1 MGIDM
6 ESSVSSAEVQALR
19 RLSQLMNQASGL
31 ESLQELLDLVVA
43 GAADVVGFQVAA
55 ISLVRSNG
63 DLQIVAVGGHPDAT
77 AQLVGRRT
85 PRDSLDAEFAVA
97 EHWGSL
103 RFIPAANLPSTA
115 RPGWVAPEWDEQM
128 IGDPDA
134 WDPEDT
140 LLAPFYD
147 PAGEMLGMISVDLPL
162 SAKRPTQ
169 VQQGVLEVFAN
180 QAGIAI
186 NSFRQRQ
193 TLAEQVRLAA
203 TVQSVA
209 RISQGILEPSKVVEA
224 IVDPIRTGLDCLGL
238 WVRAFSNEDAAKSD
252 SVAAY
257 SAHGLHR
264 TPPAMVDVARRI
276 GQRCWDEQTAGV
288 IRDGHMQPAA
298 LLSEPDAAAVL
309 DFLSSTGAGS
319 MLLAPIGA
327 GTECLGHMVLTR
339 AADAPPWSDAERV
352 AALEIGRDVGRSIVN
367 ARLFELERRM
377 TAELRRADRAK
388 TTLFSTVHHELKNP
402 LASIIGHVELLKENP
417 SGDPTWSLKVMT
429 RNTHRLQGLV
439 DDLLTLSKVSDP
451 DRPLVRERV
460 DLAELVRDAADM
472 FLPRATQED
481 VTIHVVAPDHPPT
494 AWGSSA
500 ELARL
505 VENLVS
511 NAVKYTTDGG
521 AVTVTLRPSGDKVEL
536 VVADEGLG
544 ISRTDLQSLFTEF
557 FRSTNPDALEVP
569 GTGLGLSIV
578 QRIVSRHNGSIS
590 VDSELGEGTSF
601 TVQLPRADGQDS

>member
-1 MGIDM
+1 
-6 ESSVSSAEVQALR
+6 
-19 RLSQLMNQASGL
+19 MNQASGL
-31 ESLQELLDLVVA
+31 ESLQELLDLVVE

-55 ISLVRSNG
+55 ISLLRSNG
-63 DLQIVAVGGHPDAT
+63 DMEIVAVGGHPDAT
-77 AQLVGRRT
+77 AQLIGRRT
-85 PRDSLDAEFAVA
+85 PRESLEAEFAVA

-103 RFIPAANLPSTA
+103 RFIPAADLPTTA
-115 RPGWVAPEWDEQM
+115 QTGWIAPEWDEQV

-147 PAGEMLGMISVDLPL
+147 PTGEMLGMISVDLPL

-203 TVQSVA
+203 TAQSVA
-209 RISQGILEPSKVVEA
+209 RISQGVLEPSKVVEA
-224 IVDPIRTGLDCLGL
+224 IVDPIRTGLNCMGL
-238 WVRAFSNEDAAKSD
+238 WVRAFSNEDGAPKD
-252 SVAAY
+252 HTAAY
-257 SAHGLHR
+257 SAQGSPR
-264 TPPAMVDVARRI
+264 TPPRMVELAKRI
-276 GQRCWDEQTAGV
+276 GERSWADQASAVVRNGMVHPAGV
-288 IRDGHMQPAA
+288 LSDEEAA
-298 LLSEPDAAAVL
+298 EILR
-309 DFLSSTGAGS
+309 FLSTTGAGS
-319 MLLAPIGA
+319 LLLAPIGA

-339 AADAPPWSDAERV
+339 AEDAPPWSDAERF

-377 TAELRRADRAK
+377 TSELRRADRAK

-402 LASIIGHVELLKENP
+402 LASIVGHVELLKENP
-417 SGDPTWSLKVMT
+417 TDDATWSLKVMA
-429 RNTHRLQGLV
+429 RNTHRLQSLV

-460 DLAELVRDAADM
+460 DISELVRDAADM

-481 VTIHVVAPDHPPT
+481 VAIEVVAPANPPT
-494 AWGSSA
+494 AWGSGN

-505 VENLVS
+505 IENLMS

-521 AVTVTLRPSGDKVEL
+521 VVTVTLRPVGDKVEL
-536 VVADEGLG
+536 VVSDQGLG

-557 FRSTNPDALEVP
+557 FRGTNPDALEVP

-578 QRIVSRHNGSIS
+578 QRIVARHNGTIS
-590 VDSELGEGTSF
+590 VDSELGKGTSF
-601 TVQLPRADGQDS
+601 TVLLPRADTPDHS

>member
-1 MGIDM
+1 M
-6 ESSVSSAEVQALR
+6 EATVSTDEVQALR

-31 ESLQELLDLVVA
+31 DSLQELLDLVVA

-55 ISLVRSNG
+55 ISLVRSSG

-77 AQLVGRRT
+77 AQLVGRST
-85 PRDSLDAEFAVA
+85 PRESIVDEFAVA

-103 RFIPAANLPSTA
+103 RFIPAAMLPSNA
-115 RPGWVAPEWDEQM
+115 PPGWIAPEWDEQV

-209 RISQGILEPSKVVEA
+209 RISQGILEPAKVVEA
-224 IVDPIRTGLDCLGL
+224 IVEPIRTGLGCLGL
-238 WVRAFSNEDAAKSD
+238 WVRAFSNEDAAKAD

-257 SAHGLHR
+257 SAQGLHR
-264 TPPAMVDVARRI
+264 TPAAMVDMARRI
-276 GQRCWDEQTAGV
+276 GQRCWEEQTAGV
-288 IRDGHMQPAA
+288 VRAGLVHPTG
-298 LLSEPDAAAVL
+298 LLSDDDLLEIL
-309 DFLSSTGAGS
+309 DFLASTGASS

-327 GTECLGHMVLTR
+327 GTECLGHLVLTR

-402 LASIIGHVELLKENP
+402 LASIVGHVELLKENP
-417 SGDPTWSLKVMT
+417 SGDATWSLKVMA

-460 DLAELVRDAADM
+460 DIAELVRDAVDM

-481 VTIHVVAPDHPPT
+481 ITIQVVAPEPPPT
-494 AWGSSA
+494 AWGSGD

-505 VENLVS
+505 IENLMS

-521 AVTVTLRPSGDKVEL
+521 AVTVSLRPAGDRVEL

-578 QRIVSRHNGSIS
+578 QRIVSRHNGTIS
-590 VDSELGEGTSF
+590 VDSELGKGTAF
-601 TVQLPRADGQDS
+601 TVLLPRADSRDPS